1 MTKSMDG
8 KAQGTPLRLLEPRRV
23 GDWGLALRAEA
34 SGSHRVRARKGVAV
48 AKGAGPLSL
57 VTSASATV
65 QSTRARSVFRFP
77 AALRP
82 VIILAPAWLMPELK
96 S

>member
-1 MTKSMDG
+1 MTKTMDG
-8 KAQGTPLRLLEPRRV
+8 KAQGTTLRQPHRLLEPRRV

-57 VTSASATV
+57 VTN
-65 QSTRARSVFRFP
+65 
-77 AALRP
+77 
-82 VIILAPAWLMPELK
+82 
-96 S
+96 